1 MDIRE
6 ISNLNAQLNIDKQFY
21 AKFYLVETSK
31 LSKHILNWKPKSLS
45 GNLNFNYQEA
55 MEN

>member
-6 ISNLNAQLNIDKQFY
+6 VSNLNAQLNIDKQFY
-21 AKFYLVETSK
+21 AKFYLVKTSK